1 KGDYAA
7 AIEQLEQAAKIAP
20 DPRLLDTIGIAYQY
34 QKDYHKAI
42 EEHRAA
48 LALDPK
54 SAGTT
59 DDLAPPLPASRKSPG
74 ALSPWLEAIEAER
87 EFAYSYN
94 HLAVVELRRGNRSEA
109 IEALRQG
116 HARLPE
122 DSVLSLQLAWLL
134 ATSQDEHF
142 RNPPDAIKLA
152 SSVCARN
159 GYQDAE
165 SLDVLA
171 ASYASAGN
179 FDRAVEMAKRAELLA
194 STDEL
199 KKRVH
204 SHLNLYLKKQPYYE

>member
-1 KGDYAA
+1 PEAVSYLH
-7 AIEQLEQAAKIAP
+7 Q
-20 DPRLLDTIGIAYQY
+20 
-34 QKDYHKAI
+34 
-42 EEHRAA
+42 
-48 LALDPK
+48 
-54 SAGTT
+54 
-59 DDLAPPLPASRKSPG
+59 
-74 ALSPWLEAIEAER
+74 AIEAEP

-122 DSVLSLQLAWLL
+122 DSMLSLQLAWLL

-142 RNPPDAIKLA
+142 RNPPAAIKLA
-152 SSVCARN
+152 SSVSARN

-179 FDRAVEMAKRAELLA
+179 FDRAVEMAKRAEQLA
-194 STDEL
+194 TTDDL

-204 SHLNLYLKKQPYYE
+204 SHLNVYLRKQPYYE